1 MIALIFQIYVLL
13 MKQNFND
20 ITDNKLFLLQF
31 ISNEIPFA
39 YCILYSHTPVNIR
52 AIDAILYECF

>member
-1 MIALIFQIYVLL
+1 